1 LDEKGN
7 PVDARDLFHKPFLGK
22 LMEGIFRHYH
32 LGFVG
37 TEFSGDVPVDFDALS
52 TRMVDEMGVDRHME
66 EILRIADQKEM
77 TEKTFV
83 HFLEQRGG
91 SGEEAS
97 SFQKGRED
105 ITLYTGPHLG
115 GFNHGISLPELIESI
130 ETMDALCFF
139 NKYSRE
145 KR

>member
-1 LDEKGN
+1 
-7 PVDARDLFHKPFLGK
+7 V
-22 LMEGIFRHYH
+22 EGIFRHYH